1 MQRVLPAAPKFPR
14 AETPRRPT
22 IPSRDRVAPLLPA
35 RRPSLSASR
44 LATPLICRRI
54 LGTSLP
60 APQVALLACPLVA
73 KKPRSASPSRVA
85 SQPASPLEAREPPS
99 ASPCRADSRRSIRAS
114 GPGLLGLTPFLVVG
128 ATRRSASPCQAG
140 RRCPQVLLRAL
151 PSQELSL
158 VAGMIRPSVPIRRT
172 GSQLATRLVSLGL
185 TRIPV
190 LATLRRSASQRR
202 AGTRPVTSL
211 ARPEPTPTLIPEM
224 PRLSASPRRA
234 GSQPV
239 IRLAILDLTVIPAM
253 GTELRSAS
261 RRGTGPQ
268 RIGPARP
275 SLRRTLRLP
284 TLCTTSPPAS
294 SPDPHRKGQGA
305 KSRPVGGLRRA
316 SLGCQL
322 GAPRDLPRAPA
333 QKPGFLLNRP
343 EPVPPLLREEYPPL

>member
-99 ASPCRADSRRSIRAS
+99 ASPCRDNSRRSIRAS

-172 GSQLATRLVSLGL
+172 GQSTGNPPSQPGSNTDPGTGDATSFSFPTASGHSTGDQPSQTGTNTDPDTQRCHVS
-185 TRIPV
+185 
-190 LATLRRSASQRR
+190 SAS
-202 AGTRPVTSL
+202 T
-211 ARPEPTPTLIPEM
+211 
-224 PRLSASPRRA
+224 ASGQSTGNPPSHS
-234 GSQPV
+234 GS
-239 IRLAILDLTVIPAM
+239 
-253 GTELRSAS
+253 
-261 RRGTGPQ
+261 
-268 RIGPARP
+268 
-275 SLRRTLRLP
+275 
-284 TLCTTSPPAS
+284 
-294 SPDPHRKGQGA
+294 
-305 KSRPVGGLRRA
+305 
-316 SLGCQL
+316 
-322 GAPRDLPRAPA
+322 
-333 QKPGFLLNRP
+333 NR
-343 EPVPPLLREEYPPL
+343 